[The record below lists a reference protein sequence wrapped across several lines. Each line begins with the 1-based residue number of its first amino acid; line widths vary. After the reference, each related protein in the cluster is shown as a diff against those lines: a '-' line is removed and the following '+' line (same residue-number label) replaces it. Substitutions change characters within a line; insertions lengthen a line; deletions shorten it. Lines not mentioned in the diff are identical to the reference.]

1 MNTAEASGST
11 CELGRIW
18 FIIPALWLFV
28 GIAGFVAL
36 SQWPQLFA

>member
-1 MNTAEASGST
+1 MNTAEASDHT
-11 CELGRIW
+11 RELGRIW
-18 FIIPALWLFV
+18 LVIPALWLLV